1 MAEED
6 ELKLLGMWASPFV
19 LRARLALSFKG
30 LRYEYVEE
38 EIFGNKSE
46 LLLKSNPVHKKVPV
60 LIHNG
65 KPICESQIIVQYI
78 DEVCGATG
86 PPLLPFD
93 PYDRAVARFWASYID
108 DKMFSSFM
116 MMIMG
121 NTAKEKAEGM
131 GQLFAAAETLEGALK
146 ECSKGKPFFGGDSVG
161 YVDIALGGFVAWVH
175 TRDRLSG
182 LKHFDADKTPLLA
195 AWLERFDALNET
207 KAVMPDVEKL
217 VELSKK
223 RQAQADAAAA
233 VVQGDELK
241 LLGFWGSPFVLRA
254 RLALSFKGLSY
265 EYVEEDLKNKSELLV
280 KSNPVHK
287 KVPVLIH
294 NGKPICETQVIV
306 QYLDEVYGANG
317 PSLLPVDPYD
327 RAMARFWAAY
337 IDDKLL
343 SSFMMMSMGKTDE
356 ERAEG
361 RKQSFA
367 AAEIL
372 EDALKECSKGRQFFG
387 GDSVG
392 YVDIVLG
399 GFVAWLHLIDRST
412 GSKQF
417 DAGRTPLLA
426 AWLEHFGSLDAAK
439 AVMPDLERLVGL
451 SKMRQ
456 AQ

>member
-1 MAEED
+1 MAGED
-6 ELKLLGMWASPFV
+6 ELKLLGMCASPFV

-30 LRYEYVEE
+30 LRYEYVE

-65 KPICESQIIVQYI
+65 KPICESQFIVQYI
-78 DEVCGATG
+78 DEVYAGTG
-86 PPLLPFD
+86 PSLLPND
-93 PYDRAVARFWASYID
+93 PYDRAVARFWAAYID
-108 DKMFSSFM
+108 DKVVFSSFM
-116 MMIMG
+116 MMITG
-121 NTAKEKAEGM
+121 KTDKEKAEGM
-131 GQLFAAAETLEGALK
+131 KQLFAAAEILEGVLKKGVLK
-146 ECSKGKPFFGGDSVG
+146 EHLPVG
-161 YVDIALGGFVAWVH
+161 YVDIALGGFVAWVQ
-175 TRDRLSG
+175 TRDRFSG
-182 LKHFDADKTPLLA
+182 LKHFDVDKTPLLA
-195 AWLERFDALNET
+195 AWLERFGALEEI
-207 KAVMPDVEKL
+207 KGVMPDVEKL
-217 VELSKK
+217 VELSKR

-233 VVQGDELK
+233 LK

-254 RLALSFKGLSY
+254 RLALCFKSLSY
-265 EYVEEDLKNKSELLV
+265 EYVEEDLKNKSELLL

-294 NGKPICETQVIV
+294 NGKPICETQIIV
-306 QYLDEVYGANG
+306 QYIDEVHGASGN
-317 PSLLPVDPYD
+317 SLLPADPYD

-337 IDDKLL
+337 IDDKVHDTA
-343 SSFMMMSMGKTDE
+343 SFLMISMGKTDE

-372 EDALKECSKGRQFFG
+372 EKALKECSKGRPFFG

-399 GFVAWLHLIDRST
+399 GFVPWVRLIGRST

-417 DAGRTPLLA
+417 DAAKTPLLA
-426 AWLEHFGSLDAAK
+426 AWLEHFSSLDSAK
-439 AVMPDLERLVGL
+439 AVMPDLERLVAITKTSSQGN
-451 SKMRQ
+451 
-456 AQ
+456 